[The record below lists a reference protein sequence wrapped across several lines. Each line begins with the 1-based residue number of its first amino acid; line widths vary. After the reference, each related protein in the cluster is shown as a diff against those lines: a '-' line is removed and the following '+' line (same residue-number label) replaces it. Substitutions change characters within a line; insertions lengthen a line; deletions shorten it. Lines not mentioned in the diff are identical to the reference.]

1 MIAYLSLVSKVKSTL
16 AGRLTDA
23 VEPAKS
29 PSARLL
35 DASGHLSYHTTLQS
49 VSFNLSGACDVKR
62 VAKHALSRTDPVTQS
77 LQIDTIFPGG
87 VTIWRTFVGDSAL
100 LGRNQLAYET
110 RRRAT
115 LDSNGNA
122 RLQNTP
128 ALRMECK
135 YRGLEDGV
143 LSRTGIDPY
152 HVPLFLVFVLTCGV
166 FNLVHDAPIFRL
178 RLLESCTSVPFSP
191 SPHSAP

>member
-1 MIAYLSLVSKVKSTL
+1 MPWNPQSLPRPAFWMPL
-16 AGRLTDA
+16 ATC
-23 VEPAKS
+23 
-29 PSARLL
+29 
-35 DASGHLSYHTTLQS
+35 HTTPPCNLS
-49 VSFNLSGACDVKR
+49 VSIYLVLSGACDVKR

-115 LDSNGNA
+115 LDSNGNV

-128 ALRMECK
+128 ALRMECFP
-135 YRGLEDGV
+135 GQGSTPIMSHSFWS
-143 LSRTGIDPY
+143 LS
-152 HVPLFLVFVLTCGV
+152 
-166 FNLVHDAPIFRL
+166 
-178 RLLESCTSVPFSP
+178 
-191 SPHSAP
+191 